1 MFFRGF
7 RGRGRSEMAPGVRT
21 DLGGPDFTRFGGIWT
36 HFGPN
41 SPPDLPCGARWARG
55 PLARGPVGP
64 VGRGPWPRGPWPMG
78 PWDPRDPGTLGPW
91 DPGILGPWDPG
102 TQGPWEPGTLGT
114 WDPGT
119 LGPWEPWE
127 SRYMV

>member
-1 MFFRGF
+1 
-7 RGRGRSEMAPGVRT
+7 MAPGFRT

-55 PLARGPVGP
+55 P
-64 VGRGPWPRGPWPMG
+64 WPRGPWPMG

-91 DPGILGPWDPG
+91 DPGTPGSWDPGILAPWDPG
-102 TQGPWEPGTLGT
+102 ILEP
-114 WDPGT
+114 WDPAIIK
-119 LGPWEPWE
+119 LICP
-127 SRYMV
+127 MD